1 MNFSIFF
8 YKKFKYDF
16 FFFMISFRI
25 NKGVYLCLFELATTR
40 RYDYEHNC
48 SSLMAF
54 LSILSHLAHLAQFFS
69 DLKWDRSIDVLILAH
84 VNTRKHVSLAAH
96 LQGL

>member
-1 MNFSIFF
+1 
-8 YKKFKYDF
+8 
-16 FFFMISFRI
+16 MISFRI
-25 NKGVYLCLFELATTR
+25 NKGVYLCLFEHATTR
-40 RYDYEHNC
+40 RYVYEHSC

-54 LSILSHLAHLAQFFS
+54 LSILAHSAHLAQFSYDF
-69 DLKWDRSIDVLILAH
+69 KWDRSIDVLILEH